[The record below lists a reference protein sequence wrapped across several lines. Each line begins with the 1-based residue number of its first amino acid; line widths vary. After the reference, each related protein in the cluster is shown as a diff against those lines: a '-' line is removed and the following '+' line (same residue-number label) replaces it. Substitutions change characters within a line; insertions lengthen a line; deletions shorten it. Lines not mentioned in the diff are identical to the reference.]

1 MNLFPNLHFRLSY
14 PQPETA
20 VIDKA
25 HMGDVSLAGCDYCF
39 EEYGG
44 RNELLYYPEY
54 YRGWTHNPFL
64 PILHV
69 SIKGEG
75 SGTTVSVR
83 SRLRSRYNSLF
94 TIIIAAWIVAEAI
107 FIIFCIAINKLLWPF
122 VLLPILIAAAVYLTV
137 MGLLCLFSKSFISQ
151 LKKELK
157 S

>member
-1 MNLFPNLHFRLSY
+1 MNLFPNLHFRLSS
-14 PQPETA
+14 PQPEA
-20 VIDKA
+20 VVIDKA

-39 EEYGG
+39 EECGG

-54 YRGWTHNPFL
+54 YQGRIHNPFL
-64 PILHV
+64 PILRV
-69 SIKGEG
+69 GIKGEG

-83 SRLRSRYNSLF
+83 SRLRSRYNLLF

-137 MGLLCLFSKSFISQ
+137 MGLLYLFSKSFIRQ
-151 LKKELK
+151 LKKELA